1 MYRTL
6 PTSTVLLHTQDPWNL
21 LLPVSTQIVQS
32 ARCGITPEPDTATNT
47 IDGRSLRDE
56 TLSRVDESACRHSSV
71 TDTWSS
77 RSCEDGFLYR
87 LSGVAT
93 SPDRYTAPHKLPD
106 GAERLD
112 EESKISPVAASQRAH
127 LPAPATQRDLR
138 NTTLATDTTNAWI
151 LIAERHRHVLDSTEV
166 PY

>member
-32 ARCGITPEPDTATNT
+32 ARCGMTPEPDTATNT

-56 TLSRVDESACRHSSV
+56 TLTRVDESASWHAFV

-77 RSCEDGFLYR
+77 RSCDDGFLYR
-87 LSGVAT
+87 LSSV
-93 SPDRYTAPHKLPD
+93 PPFPERYTAPHKLSLLD
-106 GAERLD
+106 SAERFC
-112 EESKISPVAASQRAH
+112 EESNSPLSLRHNEHIYQHQRRRRICAIPRSQ
-127 LPAPATQRDLR
+127 PTQ
-138 NTTLATDTTNAWI
+138 
-151 LIAERHRHVLDSTEV
+151 
-166 PY
+166 PMPGY